1 MAEGAGAPDG
11 GSEGPNRGGAGAFAC
26 NLCLEPARDAVIG
39 RCGHLYCWPCLHQ
52 WLLTRPRCAVCGAG
66 ISRDTV
72 VPLYGRD
79 SARRD
84 PRLETPPRPR
94 GQRPEPESQGVPPTG
109 PGSSFH
115 VAFSFGA
122 FPFALFNA
130 ALHPPTAGTGDT
142 ADPQPTS
149 LDSVFLFIAV
159 AFFLWLLSV

>member
-1 MAEGAGAPDG
+1 MAAGAGAPDG
-11 GSEGPNRGGAGAFAC
+11 GPEGPNRGGGGAFAC

-52 WLLTRPRCAVCGAG
+52 WLLTRACCAVCGAA

-94 GQRPEPESQGVPPTG
+94 GQRPEPESRGVPPPAPAAASTWPSASG
-109 PGSSFH
+109 RFPSPSS
-115 VAFSFGA
+115 
-122 FPFALFNA
+122 A
-130 ALHPPTAGTGDT
+130 APQPPPAGTGD
-142 ADPQPTS
+142 AGDPPPGS
-149 LDSVFLFIAV
+149 LDSIFLFIAA

>member
-1 MAEGAGAPDG
+1 MAAGAGAPDG
-11 GSEGPNRGGAGAFAC
+11 GPEGPNRGGAFAC

-52 WLLTRPRCAVCGAG
+52 WLLTQPRCAVCGAG

-94 GQRPEPESQGVPPTG
+94 GQRPEPETQGVPPAS
-109 PGSSFH
+109 PSSSFH
-115 VAFSFGA
+115 VAFGFGA
-122 FPFALFNA
+122 FPFAFFSTVPQP
-130 ALHPPTAGTGDT
+130 PPTGTGD
-142 ADPQPTS
+142 AGDPPAGS
-149 LDSVFLFIAV
+149 LDSIFLFIAA

>member
-1 MAEGAGAPDG
+1 MPGCGARLPAPTGVGCPPVGLGSLCCGAALWVP
-11 GSEGPNRGGAGAFAC
+11 
-26 NLCLEPARDAVIG
+26 
-39 RCGHLYCWPCLHQ
+39 Q
-52 WLLTRPRCAVCGAG
+52 WLLTQPRCAVCGAA

-109 PGSSFH
+109 STSGFH
-115 VAFSFGA
+115 VAFGFGA
-122 FPFALFNA
+122 FPFAFFSTTPQ
-130 ALHPPTAGTGDT
+130 PPTAGAGD
-142 ADPQPTS
+142 AGDPPPGS
-149 LDSVFLFIAV
+149 LDSIFLFIAA

>member
-1 MAEGAGAPDG
+1 MAAGAGAPDG
-11 GSEGPNRGGAGAFAC
+11 GPEGPNRGGGAFAC

-52 WLLTRPRCAVCGAG
+52 WLLTRPRCTVCGAG

-94 GQRPEPESQGVPPTG
+94 GQRPEPESQGVPPPAPAAVSTWPLASG
-109 PGSSFH
+109 HFPSPSS
-115 VAFSFGA
+115 A
-122 FPFALFNA
+122 
-130 ALHPPTAGTGDT
+130 PPQPPPAGTGD
-142 ADPQPTS
+142 AGDPPPGS
-149 LDSVFLFIAV
+149 LDSIFLFIAA